1 MTDPFDLQRFVDAQQ
16 GVYDQA
22 LAEIR
27 AGRKRSHWMWFVWP
41 QRAGLGHSDMARR
54 YAISGDDEAR
64 AYLAHPVLGPRL
76 AEITAAITATAS
88 GDTAEAIL
96 GPVDALKLRSSLELF
111 EGAGGGPTFA
121 AARARFG

>member
-1 MTDPFDLQRFVDAQQ
+1 MTDPFDLQRFVDAQH

-64 AYLAHPVLGPRL
+64 AYLAHPILGPRL
-76 AEITAAITATAS
+76 TEITAAITATAS
-88 GDTAEAIL
+88 TGPSRLTSAE
-96 GPVDALKLRSSLELF
+96 K
-111 EGAGGGPTFA
+111 
-121 AARARFG
+121 